1 MMEKISIPHNQDLDH
16 IYAWIKMKQ
25 TANLSILL
33 LLKLIIVSIC
43 VYRSNGFKVRFD
55 NGSEYEGKVEIQY
68 YDDTG
73 TVRCN
78 DEWNPNDTQTVFCR
92 RLRANESSIGEAID
106 EAYYH
111 GRDNG
116 TI

>member
-1 MMEKISIPHNQDLDH
+1 
-16 IYAWIKMKQ
+16 MKQ

-43 VYRSNGFKVRFD
+43 VYGFKVRFD

-73 TVRCN
+73 TVRCS
-78 DEWNPNDTQTVFCR
+78 DEWNPNDTQTIFCR
-92 RLRANESSIGEAID
+92 RLRANESSIDEAID

-116 TI
+116 TIWFDSVSCNGTGPALEQCSYGG